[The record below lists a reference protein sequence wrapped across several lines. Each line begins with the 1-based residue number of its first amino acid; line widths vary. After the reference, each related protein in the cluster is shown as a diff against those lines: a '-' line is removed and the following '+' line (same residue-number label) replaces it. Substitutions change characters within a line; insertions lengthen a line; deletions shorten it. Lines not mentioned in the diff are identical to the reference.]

1 MTMTPWAHHV
11 FIIAE
16 AGVNHNGDVR
26 MAERLIEAAAEAGA
40 DAVKFQTFRSS
51 ALVTSMAPTAD
62 YQRRQGQNT
71 DQHSMLAALELDAAA
86 HRRLQAKAVDCGI
99 QFMSTAF
106 DPGSIELL
114 YELGLT
120 CWKIPSG
127 EITNYPYLCQIAS
140 QQKPTI
146 LSTGMASLAEVD
158 AAVHCLLEHGISRDQ
173 LMILHC
179 TTEYPAPWQEVNLR
193 VMPAMA
199 QHFQLPVGYSDHTA
213 GIEVSLGAVAL
224 GARVIEKH
232 LTLDRNLPGP
242 DHQASIEPAEFKALV
257 AGIRHLELALGS
269 SIKQPTPS
277 ELKNRAVARKSIVAA
292 TYIPAGTPLTEQNLT
307 VKRPGTG
314 MNPMAWPQLLGR
326 CASRDYHPDELI
338 DE

>member
-1 MTMTPWAHHV
+1 MTPWAHHV

-16 AGVNHNGDVR
+16 AGVNHNGDLR
-26 MAERLIEAAAEAGA
+26 MAEQLIEAAADAGA

-51 ALVTSMAPTAD
+51 ALVTATAPTAD
-62 YQRRQGQNT
+62 YQRRQGQAG
-71 DQHSMLAALELDAAA
+71 DQQSMLAALELDAAA
-86 HRRLQAKAVDCGI
+86 HRHLQAKATECGI
-99 QFMSTAF
+99 RFMSTAF
-106 DPGSIELL
+106 DPGSIDLL
-114 YELGLT
+114 HALGLD

-127 EITNYPYLCQIAS
+127 EITNYPYLCRIAAEC
-140 QQKPTI
+140 KPTI
-146 LSTGMASLAEVD
+146 LSTGMATLAEVD
-158 AAVHCLLEHGISRDQ
+158 AAVQCLLEQG
-173 LMILHC
+173 LPAEYLAILHC
-179 TTEYPAPWQEVNLR
+179 TTEYPAPWSEVNLQ

-199 QHFQLPVGYSDHTA
+199 RHFQLPVGYSDHTA

-269 SIKQPTPS
+269 PLKQPTVS
-277 ELKNRAVARKSIVAA
+277 ELKNRTVARKSIVAA
-292 TYIPAGTPLTEQNLT
+292 TFIPAGTPLTEQNLA

-314 MNPMAWPQLLGR
+314 MNPMAWPHVLGR
-326 CASRDYHPDELI
+326 CASRDYQPDELI